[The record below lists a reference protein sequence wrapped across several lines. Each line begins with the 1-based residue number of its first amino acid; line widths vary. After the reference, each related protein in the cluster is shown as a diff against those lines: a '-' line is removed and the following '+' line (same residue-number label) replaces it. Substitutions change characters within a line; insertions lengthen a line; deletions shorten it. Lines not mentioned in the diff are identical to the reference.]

1 MNTIEKLGEEETFRN
16 IVERTITEFED
27 SEIEVIGNY
36 AFYNCSALTSVS
48 LPAATSI
55 GSNAFG
61 VCRALTS
68 VSFPAA
74 TSIGNYAFGTC
85 SALTSVSLPAA
96 TSIGGYAFYN
106 CSKLTTLYIGT
117 ESDTVCTLSS
127 TNAIPSSVTDIYVPE
142 ALVDSY
148 KTATNWSSFA
158 DKIKAYTGV

>member
-1 MNTIEKLGEEETFRN
+1 MNTIDILGEEEIFRN

-27 SEIEVIGNY
+27 SEIEVIGNS
-36 AFYNCSALTSVS
+36 AFRSCSALTSVS
-48 LPAATSI
+48 LPMATSI
-55 GSNAFG
+55 RSNAFES
-61 VCRALTS
+61 CR
-68 VSFPAA
+68 
-74 TSIGNYAFGTC
+74 
-85 SALTSVSLPAA
+85 
-96 TSIGGYAFYN
+96 
-106 CSKLTTLYIGT
+106 KLTTLYIGT

>member
-1 MNTIEKLGEEETFRN
+1 MNTIEKLGDEETFRN

-27 SEIEVIGNY
+27 NEIEVIESS
-36 AFYNCSALTSVS
+36 AFRSCSALTSVS

-55 GSNAFG
+55 GNS
-61 VCRALTS
+61 
-68 VSFPAA
+68 
-74 TSIGNYAFGTC
+74 
-85 SALTSVSLPAA
+85 
-96 TSIGGYAFYN
+96 AFYY

-127 TNAIPSSVTDIYVPE
+127 TNAIPSNVTDIYVPE

-158 DKIKAYTGV
+158 DKIKAYTGE

>member
-1 MNTIEKLGEEETFRN
+1 MNTIEKLGDEETFKN

-36 AFYNCSALTSVS
+36 AFRFCS
-48 LPAATSI
+48 
-55 GSNAFG
+55 
-61 VCRALTS
+61 ALTS

-74 TSIGNYAFGTC
+74 TSIGSSAFR
-85 SALTSVSLPAA
+85 S
-96 TSIGGYAFYN
+96 

-127 TNAIPSSVTDIYVPE
+127 TNAIPSSVTDIYVPD
-142 ALVDSY
+142 ALVESY

-158 DKIKAYTGV
+158 NKIKAYTGV

>member
-27 SEIEVIGNY
+27 NEIEVIGSS
-36 AFYNCSALTSVS
+36 AFCSCSKLTSVS

-55 GSNAFG
+55 ESSAF
-61 VCRALTS
+61 RS
-68 VSFPAA
+68 
-74 TSIGNYAFGTC
+74 
-85 SALTSVSLPAA
+85 
-96 TSIGGYAFYN
+96 

>member
-1 MNTIEKLGEEETFRN
+1 MNTIDILGEEEIFRN
-16 IVERTITEFED
+16 IVERTITELED
-27 SEIEVIGNY
+27 SEIEVIGIY
-36 AFYNCSALTSVS
+36 AFYSCSALTSVS

-55 GSNAFG
+55 G
-61 VCRALTS
+61 
-68 VSFPAA
+68 
-74 TSIGNYAFGTC
+74 IYAFYSC
-85 SALTSVSLPAA
+85 SALTSIELPAA
-96 TSIGGYAFYN
+96 TSIGSYAFYSCSALTSIELPAATSIGDSAFES

>member
-1 MNTIEKLGEEETFRN
+1 MNTIEKLGDEETFRN

-27 SEIEVIGNY
+27 NEIEVIGIYAFRSCSALTSVSLPAVTRIGDY
-36 AFYNCSALTSVS
+36 AFYSCSKLTSVS

-55 GSNAFG
+55 GNFAFE
-61 VCRALTS
+61 S
-68 VSFPAA
+68 
-74 TSIGNYAFGTC
+74 C
-85 SALTSVSLPAA
+85 SA
-96 TSIGGYAFYN
+96 
-106 CSKLTTLYIGT
+106 LTTLYIGT

-142 ALVDSY
+142 ALVESY